1 MANWNFK
8 TIVINKDVGFNIVH
22 AAIDKSAMF
31 TATTSNKTG
40 TGGVNFVTSGSLSFY
55 DTDMK
60 LRETYARERGRI
72 IVPPQAATEVL
83 NDEGERTIHIVATEA
98 SSYYCISPI
107 GVSVVDGEVTQLAPN
122 ESQTLTGVKGKRLF
136 LAEDGITVDGIAY
149 EKNSV
154 IHCETLDTV
163 TVQGGETPAIFAT
176 FFKVIPS

>member
-8 TIVINKDVGFNIVH
+8 TIVTNKGVGFNIVN

-31 TATTSNKTG
+31 TATTSNKMG
-40 TGGVNFVTSGSLSFY
+40 TGGVNFVTSGVLNFY

-83 NDEGERTIHIVATEA
+83 NDEGERIIHIVAAEA

-107 GVSVVDGEVTQLAPN
+107 GAGVVDGELYQLSPN
-122 ESQTLTGVKGKRLF
+122 ESQTLTGVLGKRLF
-136 LAEDGITVDGIAY
+136 LAEDGLTVDGIAY
-149 EKNSV
+149 EKHSV
-154 IHCETLDTV
+154 IHCETVDTV
-163 TVQGGETPAIFAT
+163 TVQGGTDPTIFVS
-176 FFKVIPS
+176 FYKLNP